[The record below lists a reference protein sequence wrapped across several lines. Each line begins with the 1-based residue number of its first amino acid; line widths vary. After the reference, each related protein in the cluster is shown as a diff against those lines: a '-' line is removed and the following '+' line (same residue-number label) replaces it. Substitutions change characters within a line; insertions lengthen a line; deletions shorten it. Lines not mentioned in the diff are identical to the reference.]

1 MISFVVSLTSW
12 KTHGRINNTFHTH
25 SMLTTTINQT
35 KPSKYYRIYDDISA
49 PGIPSDLGDVVSPSE
64 DGGIG
69 C

>member
-1 MISFVVSLTSW
+1 MISFIVSLMSW
-12 KTHGRINNTFHTH
+12 NGRMNNTFHTH

-35 KPSKYYRIYDDISA
+35 KPSKCHRIYDDIHA
-49 PGIPSDLGDVVSPSE
+49 PGIPSDPGDVVPPSE